1 MELVTPGTGLIFW
14 QFIVFLL
21 VLIILRAFAWKPI
34 LSSLK
39 AREDTIAEALEKAE
53 MARQQTENLKADNEK
68 LLQEARLEREKVL
81 KDALSA
87 SDKIRQ
93 EAKNDALK
101 ISEKMINDAKIAIET
116 EKNTALQEV
125 KKLVADL
132 SLEIAEKLLKK
143 NLSDQKSQKD
153 LVNNLLKDINRN

>member
-116 EKNTALQEV
+116 QKNTALQEV

-153 LVNNLLKDINRN
+153 LVNDLLKDVNRN

>member
-53 MARQQTENLKADNEK
+53 LARQQTENLKADNEK

-101 ISEKMINDAKIAIET
+101 ISEKMINDAKIVIET
-116 EKNTALQEV
+116 QKNTALQEV

-153 LVNNLLKDINRN
+153 LVNDLLKDVNRN

>member
-1 MELVTPGTGLIFW
+1 MSIVEYGIGLIFW
-14 QFIVFLL
+14 QSVAFLIVLFILGK
-21 VLIILRAFAWKPI
+21 FAWKPI
-34 LSSLK
+34 LGSLK
-39 AREDTIAEALEKAE
+39 AREDSITEAMEKAE
-53 MARQQTENLKADNEK
+53 IARQQTENLKGDNEK

-87 SDKIRQ
+87 ADKIRL

-101 ISEKMINDAKIAIET
+101 ISEKMISDAKIAIQT
-116 EKNTALQEV
+116 EKNTALLEV

-132 SLEIAEKLLKK
+132 SLEIAEKLLKR

-153 LVNNLLKDINRN
+153 LVNDLLKDVKRN